1 MEERHASWLE
11 LFFDLVFVVAIA
23 ELSLELVRDH
33 SLGGFGIFAGLY
45 LTVFI
50 AWQGFTFYAD
60 RFDTDDV
67 VFRLA
72 ILAAMLAVS
81 ALAVRIPGVAS
92 GRHDAGFVIAYVCLR
107 SLLIALYLRAWRA
120 RPEARP
126 LIARYAGGYS
136 LSVCLWLISLAVAPP
151 WRYVLWG
158 IGLTIEYAM
167 PFVAQRFHARVPV
180 DSSHV
185 PERFA
190 LFTIIVLGESVVAVT
205 LGEAHNHW
213 RAASAVTAAIG
224 FAAVA
229 CLWWVYFG
237 HGIPGGLSSTTGS
250 MQLYSRIHIPLLG
263 GLTAVGAGV
272 NMLIAESVG
281 GDVEAGAGWAL
292 AGGAALYLL
301 CLTIAQSRTDRP
313 PALETRRLRASALV
327 LLVLLAAIAPLLA
340 PVAFVALA
348 TAVLVALIVLEARQ
362 RGT

>member
-136 LSVCLWLISLAVAPP
+136 VSVCLWLISLAVAPP

-180 DSSHV
+180 DPSHV

-237 HGIPGGLSSTTGS
+237 RGIPGGLSSTTGS

-263 GLTAVGAGV
+263 ALTAVGAGV
-272 NMLIAESVG
+272 NMLIAESA
-281 GDVEAGAGWAL
+281 GDVDVGAGWAL

-340 PVAFVALA
+340 PVAFAALA